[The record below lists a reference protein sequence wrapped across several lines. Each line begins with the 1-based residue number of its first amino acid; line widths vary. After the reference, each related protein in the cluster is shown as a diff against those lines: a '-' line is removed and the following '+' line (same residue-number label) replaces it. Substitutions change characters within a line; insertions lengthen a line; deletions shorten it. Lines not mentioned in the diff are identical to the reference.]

1 MSEGIST
8 LERHLVIGA
17 GPVGLAMASALKRHG
32 IPFDLVDSASGVG
45 GNWLHGVYRHA
56 HIVSSRKATEY
67 TDYPMPADYPDFPSA
82 DQMLTYLKAFAADRG
97 LLASS
102 EFNKSVASAAPDS
115 SGNWNVKFADGEER
129 KYKGVVVC
137 NGHHWDKRYPKFRG
151 HFAGEM
157 LHSKDYVGPE
167 QLQDKR
173 VLVIGGGNS
182 GVDMACDA
190 GRFGRVCDISL
201 RSGYWY
207 LPKTF
212 LGRPLTDIPIWGLP
226 VFLQRAILK
235 AIVAVSIGDYR
246 RYGLEMPDHKIFD
259 RHPAFGTDLL
269 NAIRLGRV
277 NPRPAIDHVDG
288 NTVTFVD
295 GTTGEYDLIVA
306 ATGFNTSFPFL
317 RDGLVKVKDGVV
329 QVYGGAFP
337 AGIRGLYI
345 VGWAQARNGFGRL
358 ITPLAD
364 LYARMITLQDELT
377 LPLGTLMESS
387 FTQRLPTTHL
397 VDPEK
402 SRREIRLAHWILPL
416 LKLRDRRLARKH
428 ATKGSNPAEA
438 VLRHAPKES
447 GNTQFRS
454 N

>member
-17 GPVGLAMASALKRHG
+17 GPVGLAMAAALKRHG
-32 IPFDLVDSASGVG
+32 IPFDLVDAASGVG

-56 HIVSSRKATEY
+56 HIVSSKKATEY
-67 TDYPMPADYPDFPSA
+67 TDYPMPDDYPDFPSA
-82 DQMLTYLKAFAADRG
+82 DQMLAYLTAYAKDRG
-97 LLASS
+97 ILSSS
-102 EFNKSVASAAPDS
+102 EFNKGVESASTDGA
-115 SGNWNVKFADGEER
+115 GTWIVKFADGEKR
-129 KYKGVVVC
+129 QYKGVVVC
-137 NGHHWDKRYPKFRG
+137 NGHHWDKRYPDFPGKFT
-151 HFAGEM
+151 GEI

-167 QLQDKR
+167 QLADKR

-190 GRFGRVCDISL
+190 GRFGSSCDISL
-201 RSGYWY
+201 KSGYWY

-226 VFLQRAILK
+226 IFLQRAILK
-235 AIVAVSIGDYR
+235 SIIAVTIGDYR
-246 RYGLEMPDHKIFD
+246 RYGLQWPDHKIFD

-277 NPRPAIDHVDG
+277 NPRPAIDHVEG
-288 NTVTFVD
+288 KTVTFTD
-295 GTTGEYDLIVA
+295 GTTGTYDIIVA

-317 RDGLVKVKDGVV
+317 REGLVKVHRGVV

-358 ITPLAD
+358 ITPLSD

-416 LKLRDRRLARKH
+416 LKLRDRRLARKQKLKSDKSRL
-428 ATKGSNPAEA
+428 AARA
-438 VLRHAPKES
+438 
-447 GNTQFRS
+447 
-454 N
+454 